1 MGIPYSLGTWN
12 VWWCYSLTVF
22 YFWGLMNQK
31 NIFGKWISKDRKM
44 KIIDSKVAALEGSEV
59 AQDFQGESSKDL
71 LLKKSFQVVIKPTFW
86 SRDFPIF
93 LNACDF

>member
-1 MGIPYSLGTWN
+1 
-12 VWWCYSLTVF
+12 
-22 YFWGLMNQK
+22 MNQK
-31 NIFGKWISKDRKM
+31 NSFGKWVSKDRKM

>member
-1 MGIPYSLGTWN
+1 
-12 VWWCYSLTVF
+12 
-22 YFWGLMNQK
+22 
-31 NIFGKWISKDRKM
+31 M